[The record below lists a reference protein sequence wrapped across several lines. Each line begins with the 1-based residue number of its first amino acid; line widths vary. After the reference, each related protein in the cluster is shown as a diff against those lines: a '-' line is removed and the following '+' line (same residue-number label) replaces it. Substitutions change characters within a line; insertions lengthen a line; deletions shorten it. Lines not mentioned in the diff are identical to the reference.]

1 MLRPLVLF
9 LAATFV
15 GGCDLTESGTAAGAV
30 ITGDSVVMVEPE
42 AEGLYYPLLTQA
54 RLSNGGILADIGTA
68 IDHFDGSGRF
78 VRRIGRAGSGPGEFQ
93 RISTVLILPG
103 DSLFAVVDSRRARI
117 IVFET
122 ASGTLRR
129 EVVVT
134 RVFPGQQWRWHGD
147 TAIMP
152 GKLSAAPFTSWVPS
166 TDSVWSWGSVPEIYT
181 QSMSAYSQGGE
192 PSIVRRGEGWLAVY
206 PADGRVFELSADGK
220 IVRAIDIPHAHRRGI
235 PPGLADSVRA
245 IQASGVFRYAA
256 SMVFAIWELPS
267 GSYAIIHMDT
277 DPIVNPASAAAAS
290 GTGGITYEDTRYWV
304 TFLSNDLSR
313 ACPDA
318 HIPFEPDN
326 LLVLFVKADSVF
338 FLSRTVATDTAA
350 NAVLHRFRVDDR
362 QCDWVKTVDASTPR

>member
-1 MLRPLVLF
+1 M
-9 LAATFV
+9 
-15 GGCDLTESGTAAGAV
+15 

-42 AEGLYYPLLTQA
+42 AEACIIPA
-54 RLSNGGILADIGTA
+54 DASRLSSGGSRRYRDGDRPLRWGGRYPTDRKGRQRLRRVPA
-68 IDHFDGSGRF
+68 HFYR
-78 VRRIGRAGSGPGEFQ
+78 
-93 RISTVLILPG
+93 LILPG
-103 DSLFAVVDSRRARI
+103 DSLFAVATRETRI

-122 ASGTLRR
+122 AAGHYVGRSSSLAS
-129 EVVVT
+129 
-134 RVFPGQQWRWHGD
+134 FPASNGDGMVD
-147 TAIMP
+147 TA
-152 GKLSAAPFTSWVPS
+152 
-166 TDSVWSWGSVPEIYT
+166 DSVWSWGSVPEIYT

-326 LLVLFVKADSVF
+326 LLVPFVKADSVF